1 MGIWRQIAGVLL
13 LGWALTAGATEI
25 RDVRVGGDA
34 DATRVVL
41 ELDAPAEHRIFTL
54 SGPDRVVVD
63 IPAARFSASLDDL
76 NLEQGLVRALRK
88 GVRNG
93 RDLRIVLDLRAP
105 AKPRSFLLP
114 AADGKGSRLV
124 IDLGEERTE
133 TAAVPRVVKD
143 ASEVTARPR
152 DLVIAIDAGHGGK
165 DPGARGRHGT
175 HEKEVVL
182 AIARKLARLIEREPG
197 MKPVLIRDGD
207 YFLRLRER
215 IQRAHDHRA
224 DLFISIH
231 ADAFNDTR
239 VHGSSVYV
247 LSRRGASSEMA
258 RLLAHHENTADL
270 VGGVSLDD
278 KDDLLKTVLLDL
290 SQSASIEAS
299 TEVAD
304 KVLRELKRVGKVHKR
319 SVQKAGF
326 VVLKSPDIPSILVE
340 TAFISN
346 PHEERKLRDP
356 RHQERM
362 ARAILAGVRS
372 YFEQNPPP
380 GTLIAARVR
389 EQRHVIRPGDT
400 LSEIARRY
408 DVSLREL
415 KVANGLDSDRLRV
428 GDVLRIPRGS

>member
-1 MGIWRQIAGVLL
+1 M
-13 LGWALTAGATEI
+13 
-25 RDVRVGGDA
+25 
-34 DATRVVL
+34 
-41 ELDAPAEHRIFTL
+41 
-54 SGPDRVVVD
+54 
-63 IPAARFSASLDDL
+63 
-76 NLEQGLVRALRK
+76 
-88 GVRNG
+88 
-93 RDLRIVLDLRAP
+93 
-105 AKPRSFLLP
+105 
-114 AADGKGSRLV
+114 
-124 IDLGEERTE
+124 
-133 TAAVPRVVKD
+133 VKD
-143 ASEVTARPR
+143 AAEVTARPR
-152 DLVIAIDAGHGGK
+152 DLIIAIDAGHGGK

-175 HEKEVVL
+175 REKDVVL

-215 IQRAHDHRA
+215 IRRAHDHRA

-258 RLLAHHENTADL
+258 RLLARHENTADL

-304 KVLRELKRVGKVHKR
+304 KVLRELRRVGKVHKR

-346 PHEERKLRDP
+346 PREERKLRDP

-362 ARAILAGVRS
+362 ARAILAGVRG

-400 LSEIARRY
+400 LSGIARRY